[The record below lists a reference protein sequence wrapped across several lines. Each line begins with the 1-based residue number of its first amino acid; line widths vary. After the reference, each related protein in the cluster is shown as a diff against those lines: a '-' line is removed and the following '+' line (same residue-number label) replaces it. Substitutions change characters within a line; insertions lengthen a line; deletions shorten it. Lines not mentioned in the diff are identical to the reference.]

1 MLKSWELPQFSTDF
15 ENTAKKINKMH
26 SGHQFDDVITC
37 IFILLFNTWFSSLK
51 KTNINRYKKKV
62 LCTVNQNIGRNNMLK
77 LKNSPL

>member
-51 KTNINRYKKKV
+51 KLILTDIKKKFCA
-62 LCTVNQNIGRNNMLK
+62 LLIKILAEIICL
-77 LKNSPL
+77 S